1 VFGWLPPT
9 LDADAA
15 DASGLLGDA
24 GP

>member
-1 VFGWLPPT
+1 VFCWLPPT